1 MADLRDSRL
10 VNMSGTFISLEGID
24 FSGKSEQA
32 RRLFETLRGAGYDAA
47 LLREPGGVE
56 IAEAIRHI
64 LLDAKHGRMTERT
77 EILLYS
83 AARAQITNEKIQPL
97 LAAGK
102 IIVADRF
109 VDSTTAYQGYG
120 RQIDL
125 DFVRQVNRFATG
137 GMLPVITFLLD
148 IPLAVAEQ
156 RQRQSGKVVDRLE
169 REDLSFHERVRQGY
183 LQIAQAEPARFAVLD
198 GTPPVAVVAQQINET
213 LRQRLGFK
221 I

>member
-1 MADLRDSRL
+1 
-10 VNMSGTFISLEGID
+10 
-24 FSGKSEQA
+24 
-32 RRLFETLRGAGYDAA
+32 

-64 LLDAKHGRMTERT
+64 LLDAKHGSMTDRT

-83 AARAQITNEKIQPL
+83 AARAQITKEKIQPL

-109 VDSTTAYQGYG
+109 VDSTTAFQGFG

-125 DFVRQVNRFATG
+125 DFVRRVNRFVTWEI
-137 GMLPVITFLLD
+137 LPNLTFLLH
-148 IPLAVAEQ
+148 IPLAVAET
-156 RQRQSGKVVDRLE
+156 RQRQSGKSLDRLE
-169 REDLSFHERVRQGY
+169 REDRAFHQRVQQGY
-183 LQIAQAEPARFAVLD
+183 LQLAQAEPERFVVLD
-198 GTPPVAVVAQQINET
+198 GAQSFVEISQQIDET
-213 LRQRLGFK
+213 LRQRLGLK

>member
-1 MADLRDSRL
+1 MKGL
-10 VNMSGTFISLEGID
+10 SGIFISFEGID
-24 FSGKSEQA
+24 FSGKTEQA
-32 RRLFETLRGAGYDAA
+32 RRLFETLRDAGYDAE

-56 IAEAIRHI
+56 IAEGIRHI
-64 LLDAKHGRMTERT
+64 LLDAKNSGMTDRT

-83 AARAQITNEKIQPL
+83 AARAQITKEKIQPL

-120 RQIDL
+120 RRIDL
-125 DFVRQVNRFATG
+125 DFVRHVNHFATW

-156 RQRQSGKVVDRLE
+156 RQRQSGKIVDRLE
-169 REDLSFHERVRQGY
+169 REDRAFHERVQQAY
-183 LQIAQAEPARFAVLD
+183 LQLAQAEPRRFVVLD
-198 GTPPVAVVAQQINET
+198 GTPSLDAVAQQINAT
-213 LRQRLGFK
+213 LRERFGLR

>member
-1 MADLRDSRL
+1 
-10 VNMSGTFISLEGID
+10 MSGIFISFEGID
-24 FSGKSEQA
+24 FSGKTEQA
-32 RRLFETLRGAGYDAA
+32 RRLAETLKQAGYDVE

-64 LLDAKHGRMTERT
+64 LLDAKHGSMTDRT

-83 AARAQITNEKIQPL
+83 AARAQITKEKIQPL

-109 VDSTTAYQGYG
+109 VDSTTAFQGFG

-125 DFVRQVNRFATG
+125 DFVRRVNRFVTWEI
-137 GMLPVITFLLD
+137 LPNLTFLLH
-148 IPLAVAEQ
+148 ITLTVAET
-156 RQRQSGKVVDRLE
+156 RQRQSGKSLDRLE
-169 REDLSFHERVRQGY
+169 REDRAFHQRVQQGY
-183 LQIAQAEPARFAVLD
+183 LQLAQAEPERFVVLD
-198 GTPPVAVVAQQINET
+198 GAQSFVEISQQINET
-213 LRQRLGFK
+213 LRQRLGLK

>member
-1 MADLRDSRL
+1 
-10 VNMSGTFISLEGID
+10 MSGIFISFEGID
-24 FSGKSEQA
+24 FSGKTEQA
-32 RRLFETLRGAGYDAA
+32 RRLFETLCAAGYDAE

-64 LLDAKHGRMTERT
+64 LLDAKHSRMTDRT

-83 AARAQITNEKIQPL
+83 AARAQITKEKIQPL

-102 IIVADRF
+102 IIIADRF
-109 VDSTTAYQGYG
+109 VDSTTAFQGFG

-125 DFVRQVNRFATG
+125 EFVRRINRFVTWDI
-137 GMLPVITFLLD
+137 LPNLTFLLNLS
-148 IPLAVAEQ
+148 LAVAEA
-156 RQRQSGKVVDRLE
+156 RQRQSGKPLDRLE
-169 REDLSFHERVRQGY
+169 REDRSFHERVQQGY
-183 LQIAQAEPARFAVLD
+183 LKLAQAEPARFVVLD
-198 GTPPVAVVAQQINET
+198 GTLSIEAVSQQINAT

>member
-1 MADLRDSRL
+1 MCET
-10 VNMSGTFISLEGID
+10 SGMFISFEGID
-24 FSGKSEQA
+24 FSGKTEQA
-32 RRLFETLRGAGYDAA
+32 RRLFETLRAAGYDAE

-64 LLDAKHGRMTERT
+64 LLDAKNSGMTDRT
-77 EILLYS
+77 EVLLYS
-83 AARAQITNEKIQPL
+83 AARAQITKEKIQPL

-125 DFVRQVNRFATG
+125 DFVRHVNRFATWEI
-137 GMLPVITFLLD
+137 LPVITFLLD
-148 IPLAVAEQ
+148 IPLAVAAQ
-156 RQRQSGKVVDRLE
+156 RQRQSGKIVDRLE
-169 REDLSFHERVRQGY
+169 REDRLFHERVQQAY
-183 LQIAQAEPARFAVLD
+183 LQLAQAEPERFVVLD
-198 GTPPVAVVAQQINET
+198 GTPSLSVVSQQINAT
-213 LRQRLGFK
+213 LRQRFGLR